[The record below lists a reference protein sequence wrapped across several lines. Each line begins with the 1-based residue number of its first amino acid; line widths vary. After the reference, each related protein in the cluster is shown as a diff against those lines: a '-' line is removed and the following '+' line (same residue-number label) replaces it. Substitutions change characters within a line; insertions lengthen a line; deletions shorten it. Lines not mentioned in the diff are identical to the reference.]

1 MAETCAS
8 FRSTNLNGR
17 ELCHSGRTIREG
29 CVRTEGTQKRRKNP
43 REREREKG
51 YSTSVAKFT

>member
-1 MAETCAS
+1 
-8 FRSTNLNGR
+8 LNGR

-43 REREREKG
+43 RERERERVFDVGSEVYVKR
-51 YSTSVAKFT
+51 FR